1 MSLDIFL
8 KVDGIPG
15 ESHDRAHA
23 DEMDVVSFTW
33 GAANAGSGDTGGGG
47 GGAGKVQIRTLDVV
61 KRIDK
66 ASPKLFLSCASGQH
80 IKQCILAARGT
91 GASFEFMS
99 VKLTDCVI
107 ASFTDSGSHDAGT
120 AQETV
125 GIGFAK
131 LDFGHSGCVA
141 EGMGDALTEGWREF
155 HGLG

>member
-1 MSLDIFL
+1 M
-8 KVDGIPG
+8 P
-15 ESHDRAHA
+15 E
-23 DEMDVVSFTW
+23 
-33 GAANAGSGDTGGGG
+33 GAARG
-47 GGAGKVQIRTLDVV
+47 GGAGKVQIGALDIV

-91 GASFEFMS
+91 GASFDFML
-99 VKLTDCVI
+99 VKLKDCVI

-131 LDFGHSGCVA
+131 IVFEYRPQKPDGTPDTPVVA
-141 EGMGDALTEGWREF
+141 GWD
-155 HGLG
+155 LKLNKPV

>member
-8 KVDGIPG
+8 KVDGVPG

-23 DEMDVVSFTW
+23 DEIDVVSFTW
-33 GAANAGSGDTGGGG
+33 GASNAGGSSTGGG
-47 GGAGKVQIRTLDVV
+47 GGAGKVQTDALDIV

-91 GASFEFMS
+91 GASSDFMS
-99 VKLTDCVI
+99 VKLFDCVI
-107 ASFTDSGSHDAGT
+107 ASLIDSGSHDAGT

-131 LDFGHSGCVA
+131 IVF
-141 EGMGDALTEGWREF
+141 
-155 HGLG
+155 